1 MKAETTRNVL
11 RNKFIDHRSRK
22 TETRPKLDYKED
34 CVLRMILKLLWEE
47 RKKVRAWLI
56 KLTY

>member
-22 TETRPKLDYKED
+22 TETRPELDYKEN
-34 CVLRMILKLLWEE
+34 CVPRMILELLWEGRE
-47 RKKVRAWLI
+47 EKKSEPGLLI
-56 KLTY
+56 